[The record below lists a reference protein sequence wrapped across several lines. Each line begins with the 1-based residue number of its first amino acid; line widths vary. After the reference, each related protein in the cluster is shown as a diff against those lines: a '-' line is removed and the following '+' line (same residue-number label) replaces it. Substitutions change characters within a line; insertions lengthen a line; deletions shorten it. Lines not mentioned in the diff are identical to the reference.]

1 MGLTEGIWAL
11 AGGIGPVLGGVFASL
26 VSWRWCCKFSLI
38 ISQTKFANEQVYI
51 NLPISGLAFGL
62 ILLCLD
68 IKHSY
73 TSFFDGV
80 KAVDWWGILTFL
92 GFTLMVLLGL
102 DFGGAIFAWDSAKV
116 VALLVIGGLMIF
128 AFVYSETRVAK
139 YPLIP
144 MELFRTRTNIA
155 TFSVAFFHG
164 FVSTLLLY
172 IITLL
177 TS

>member
-1 MGLTEGIWAL
+1 VVSLPHLSLGDGAVSPCSILATSDLTDH
-11 AGGIGPVLGGVFASL
+11 
-26 VSWRWCCKFSLI
+26 K
-38 ISQTKFANEQVYI
+38 VYI

-62 ILLCLD
+62 IFLFLD

-73 TSFFDGV
+73 TPFWDGI

-116 VALLVIGGLMIF
+116 VALLVVGGLMIF
-128 AFVYSETRVAK
+128 AFIYSETRVAK

-144 MELFRTRTNIA
+144 MELFGTQTNIA
-155 TFSVAFFHG
+155 TFLVTFFHG
-164 FVSTLLLY
+164 FVRPSFH
-172 IITLL
+172 
-177 TS
+177 SPQHC

>member
-1 MGLTEGIWAL
+1 VT
-11 AGGIGPVLGGVFASL
+11 SL
-26 VSWRWCCKFSLI
+26 NNK
-38 ISQTKFANEQVYI
+38 VYI

-62 ILLCLD
+62 IFLFLD

-73 TSFFDGV
+73 TSFLDGV

-128 AFVYSETRVAK
+128 AFVYSEARVAK

-144 MELFRTRTNIA
+144 MELFSTQTNIA
-155 TFSVAFFHG
+155 TFLVTFFHG
-164 FVSTLLLY
+164 FVRPSFPHTA
-172 IITLL
+172 TLL
-177 TS
+177 TSIRSS